1 MSPPIFFLDPI
12 LDPRSSILDPR
23 LFLAFF
29 LPFLISLLGTAAMLR
44 WTPALRLLDIPN
56 ERKIHSRPIA
66 TGGGLAIFAAW
77 AATVCLPWFQ
87 FEGVWVISA
96 AALIIV
102 VLGLTDDLRP
112 LLWQFRLGVQTV
124 TALATLAFLASL
136 PDTHY
141 SSLLTHYFFW
151 PLALLWIIGLVN
163 AFNMLDNMDALSAGV
178 AWIAAALFVASL
190 LWVSSD
196 HTTEPSSRPA
206 FPLLALMGALT
217 GFLWFN
223 RPPARIFMGDAGSTF
238 LGFFLGIAFLPGGL
252 TGRGVFGTWI
262 IPICILALP
271 WYDLTSVIFLR
282 WRQGR
287 SPFRA
292 DKQHLS
298 HRLVNLGLTPPAAV
312 GVIYLLALAIGGG
325 GLLIYHSV
333 GQSSLCAV
341 LYLICWWIGL
351 ALFEYWTRRNR
362 ELRINN

>member
-12 LDPRSSILDPR
+12 LDLRTSILDPR
-23 LFLAFF
+23 LILAFF
-29 LPFLISLLGTAAMLR
+29 LPFLVSLLGTAAVLR
-44 WTPALRLLDIPN
+44 WAPALRLLDIPN

-96 AALIIV
+96 AALIIM
-102 VLGLTDDLRP
+102 VLGLADDLRP
-112 LLWQFRLGVQTV
+112 LPWQFRLGVQTV
-124 TALATLAFLASL
+124 TAFATLALLALL

-141 SSLLTHYFFW
+141 SSLLRHYFFW

-178 AWIAAALFVASL
+178 AWIAAALFVAALS
-190 LWVSSD
+190 WVSPD
-196 HTTEPSSRPA
+196 HTTQPSFRPA
-206 FPLLALMGALT
+206 FPFLALMGALT

-238 LGFFLGIAFLPGGL
+238 LGFFLGIASLPGGL
-252 TGRGVFGTWI
+252 TGRGVSGTCI

-298 HRLVNLGLTPPAAV
+298 HRLVNLGLSPPAAV

-325 GLLIYHSV
+325 GLAIYLSTER
-333 GQSSLCAV
+333 GGLLAI
-341 LYLICWWIGL
+341 LYLVCWCVGL
-351 ALFEYWTRRNR
+351 ALFEYWTWTNR